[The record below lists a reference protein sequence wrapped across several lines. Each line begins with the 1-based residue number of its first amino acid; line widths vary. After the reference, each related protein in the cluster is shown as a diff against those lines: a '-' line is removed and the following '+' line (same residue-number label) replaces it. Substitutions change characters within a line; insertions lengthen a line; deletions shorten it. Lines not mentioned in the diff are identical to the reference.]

1 MKRPREPATTK
12 VLLHTV
18 QQACAALNIGVT
30 KLYEEIAAG
39 RLAAV
44 KDGRNT
50 KIPEL
55 VTHCVR
61 RGVAG
66 LEVTAQSRDT
76 RRGLGVNGVGKSGEG
91 RG

>member
-1 MKRPREPATTK
+1 MKKPREPAPTK

-50 KIPEL
+50 KIPDL
-55 VTHCVR
+55 S
-61 RGVAG
+61 
-66 LEVTAQSRDT
+66 LTAYAEALPAWQSRRKAET
-76 RRGLGVNGVGKSGEG
+76 GGEAAA
-91 RG
+91 